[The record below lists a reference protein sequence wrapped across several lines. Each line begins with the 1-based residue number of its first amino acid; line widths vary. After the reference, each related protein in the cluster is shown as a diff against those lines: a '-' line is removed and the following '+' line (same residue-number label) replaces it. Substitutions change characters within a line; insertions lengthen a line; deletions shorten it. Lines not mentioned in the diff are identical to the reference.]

1 MNVPSV
7 VCWLERFIS
16 LYLIPKTGNHL
27 WREQSIWKP
36 HVFRAGWYHLSRR
49 SAWSQS
55 MESLLPHWVPHV
67 FSLHCHHVS
76 REAAHQ
82 PCCWSR
88 GRPTAHVFP
97 CVRKSTVTS
106 DIAGVVGF
114 QKSQSGAGGLLCSRG
129 HGKEA
134 NDRTGNQSRTAACSL
149 NLPIWLWA
157 LSHLLWTWTR
167 RGKFINSPAHW
178 INLLW
183 HPIFQAASAGDLKPG
198 QHYRNHL
205 EEQHPHNMGTCLSH
219 TATFSCWLRST

>member
-16 LYLIPKTGNHL
+16 LHLIPKTGNHL

-49 SAWSQS
+49 SAWSQA

-82 PCCWSR
+82 PRCWSR

-106 DIAGVVGF
+106 DSRRCCGLPEITVWVWGSAL
-114 QKSQSGAGGLLCSRG
+114 QQRAWEGGQWPNWQPVKDSSLLP
-129 HGKEA
+129 
-134 NDRTGNQSRTAACSL
+134 Q
-149 NLPIWLWA
+149 PP
-157 LSHLLWTWTR
+157 HLAMSSVP
-167 RGKFINSPAHW
+167 SP
-178 INLLW
+178 L
-183 HPIFQAASAGDLKPG
+183 DLD
-198 QHYRNHL
+198 QEREIY
-205 EEQHPHNMGTCLSH
+205 
-219 TATFSCWLRST
+219 